1 MMTETK
7 YPWALCFLVIREI
20 QSSDCGDWLIR
31 GYMPALQHYD
41 LFYPLVG
48 DVLGSAVNQVMFRSS
63 CPGQVLGF

>member
-20 QSSDCGDWLIR
+20 QFSDCGDWLIR

-48 DVLGSAVNQVMFRSS
+48 DVLGSAVN
-63 CPGQVLGF
+63 